1 VTGHP
6 RKVVATRT
14 RVRSVTFTPP
24 PKRSFSDGT
33 YLVPEDIRPGLYQT
47 DGHGDG
53 TGCYWETDRNLSG
66 DFNAIV
72 SNDNIDGPTTIQ
84 LGSNV
89 RAFKVNGGCLWHER
103 V

>member
-1 VTGHP
+1 
-6 RKVVATRT
+6 
-14 RVRSVTFTPP
+14 VRGGGWGAAPERHAWLPP
-24 PKRSFSDGT
+24 GRAPDGT